1 MAESATP
8 PEPNSNLQRDPQ
20 ADSSSPTSV
29 ERNSSF
35 AALRHRDFRLLWLG
49 QLVSITGTQMQVL
62 AINWHVYL
70 LTKSPLALGTVGLV
84 RVVPIILCSLLGG
97 AVADAVDRRR
107 LMMIT
112 QSVMLAS
119 AALLALLTWWGLT
132 SVWPIY
138 LLTATAAAALAFD
151 NPARQAL
158 IPSLVP
164 PEEFPNAV
172 SLNVIIFQIG
182 MIAGPSLAGLLLGAF
197 GPVAVYIGN
206 ALSFIAVLIALVM
219 MRTAGRAEDSPATRV
234 SLESVREGFRF
245 LRSTPII
252 VQTMLMDFI
261 ATFFASAT
269 TLLPIFAVEVLK
281 VGARGLGILAT
292 APALGSVVMGFFLA
306 RRNNIQRQGL
316 AVIVAIIFYGLATI
330 GFGLSRSFGLSMAML
345 AIVGASDTVSTVLRQ
360 TIRQLS
366 TPDGLRGRITSVNMI
381 FFMGGPQLGELEAGV
396 VASAIGAPWSVVT
409 GGICCLIA
417 AGWALTRAKSLR
429 DYRR

>member
-1 MAESATP
+1 M
-8 PEPNSNLQRDPQ
+8 PEAKTQSDPELNH
-20 ADSSSPTSV
+20 SSESSPPSAP
-29 ERNSSF
+29 ERRSSF
-35 AALRHRDFRLLWLG
+35 AALRYRDFRLLWLG

-70 LTKSPLALGTVGLV
+70 LTKSPLALGGVGLV

-97 AVADAVDRRR
+97 AVADAVDRRH

-119 AALLALLTWWGLT
+119 AAVLAVLTWWGLN

-182 MIAGPSLAGLLLGAF
+182 MIAGQSLAGFLLGAF
-197 GPVAVYIGN
+197 GPVAVYVGN
-206 ALSFIAVLIALVM
+206 TFSFIAVLVALVM
-219 MRTAGRAEDSPATRV
+219 MRTAGRAEDSPGTRV
-234 SLESVREGFRF
+234 SFASVVEGFRF
-245 LRSTPII
+245 LRTKPII
-252 VQTMLMDFI
+252 IQTMLLDFV

-292 APALGSVVMGFFLA
+292 APALGSVVMGLALA
-306 RRNNIQRQGL
+306 RRNNIRRQGL
-316 AVIVAIIFYGLATI
+316 AVIVAIVFYSLATI
-330 GFGLSRSFGLSMAML
+330 GFGLSRSFALSMAML
-345 AIVGASDTVSTVLRQ
+345 AVVGASDTVSTVLRQ

-396 VASAIGAPWSVVT
+396 VASAIGAPWSVVA
-409 GGICCLIA
+409 GGIC
-417 AGWALTRAKSLR
+417 
-429 DYRR
+429 

>member
-1 MAESATP
+1 
-8 PEPNSNLQRDPQ
+8 
-20 ADSSSPTSV
+20 
-29 ERNSSF
+29 
-35 AALRHRDFRLLWLG
+35 LG
-49 QLVSITGTQMQVL
+49 
-62 AINWHVYL
+62 A
-70 LTKSPLALGTVGLV
+70 VGLV

-97 AVADAVDRRR
+97 AVADAVDRRH

-119 AALLALLTWWGLT
+119 AAVLAVLTWWGLT

-182 MIAGPSLAGLLLGAF
+182 MIAGPSLAGFLLGAF
-197 GPVAVYIGN
+197 GPVAVYVGN
-206 ALSFIAVLIALVM
+206 AFSFIAVLVALVM
-219 MRTAGRAEDSPATRV
+219 MRTAGRAEDSPGTRV
-234 SLESVREGFRF
+234 SFGSVVEGFRF
-245 LRSTPII
+245 LRTKPII
-252 VQTMLMDFI
+252 IQTMLMDFV

-292 APALGSVVMGFFLA
+292 APALGSVVMGFALA
-306 RRNNIQRQGL
+306 RRNNIRRQGL
-316 AVIVAIIFYGLATI
+316 AVIVAIVFYSLATI
-330 GFGLSRSFGLSMAML
+330 GFGLSRSFALSMAML
-345 AIVGASDTVSTVLRQ
+345 AVVGASDTVSTVLRQ

-396 VASAIGAPWSVVT
+396 VASAIGAPWSVVA
-409 GGICCLIA
+409 GGICCLVA
-417 AGWALTRAKSLR
+417 AGWALTGAKSLR
-429 DYRR
+429 DYQK